1 MSEEKPSG
9 CSSADTEPSWK
20 HKEGF
25 FPLLPVLSSQD
36 KAERLHVSLLTERA
50 KRGYKMF
57 SSKISFLDIWVIK
70 SYQTWVQSAKE
81 GVESLWRTVR
91 PFVCITKPL
100 QGRDTE
106 TGKEFFKGVINHSK
120 FPGRAWL
127 ISILCALP
135 DATIKGTRSERHPVA
150 HVSQY
155 EVSFHLSVQCN
166 ICHTEENYICLEF
179 MYFLWWHKCTKN
191 NQL

>member
-57 SSKISFLDIWVIK
+57 SSKISFLDI
-70 SYQTWVQSAKE
+70 
-81 GVESLWRTVR
+81 
-91 PFVCITKPL
+91 
-100 QGRDTE
+100 
-106 TGKEFFKGVINHSK
+106 
-120 FPGRAWL
+120 
-127 ISILCALP
+127 
-135 DATIKGTRSERHPVA
+135 
-150 HVSQY
+150 
-155 EVSFHLSVQCN
+155 
-166 ICHTEENYICLEF
+166 
-179 MYFLWWHKCTKN
+179 
-191 NQL
+191 